1 MFIGNIGHEH
11 SLMYFFIYFYKCIV
25 ASLGCLVVVLV
36 GGPTDIF
43 FCLMVDSAF

>member
-1 MFIGNIGHEH
+1 MFIGNVGHEH
-11 SLMYFFIYFYKCIV
+11 SLMYFLFIIINV
-25 ASLGCLVVVLV
+25 SWLQLGCLVVVVV